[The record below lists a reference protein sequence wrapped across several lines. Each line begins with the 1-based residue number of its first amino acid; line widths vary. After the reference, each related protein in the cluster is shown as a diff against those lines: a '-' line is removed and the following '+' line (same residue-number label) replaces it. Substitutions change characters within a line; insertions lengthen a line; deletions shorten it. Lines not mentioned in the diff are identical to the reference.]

1 MIRIRMI
8 VVALGIAA
16 IAGAAAAEELTLAD
30 AIEIG
35 LTDSPTVADAEAEV
49 ESAAHGIRAAG
60 SAAWP
65 TLLLSGSYGTFDGDV
80 RYGRFIPGVPGD
92 GTFPVG
98 PYDRNAT
105 AGVELK
111 QVLYAGGGISSAK
124 KASAVVDKLANEGL
138 RERRREL
145 SFEVTRAFYQVLL
158 AERRAA
164 VAAKSVERSQEGLDM
179 IELRFAEQEALKVE
193 LLGAEGQL
201 AADRLAL
208 LEATNDLGLA
218 RSSLNRLLGRP
229 LDQAVSLEG
238 SLDDRMQV
246 PDESVGVESA
256 ATSNPVVRMAGLGAE
271 KADAA
276 LGSARSLSRPK
287 LELAAVYT
295 WIDNDLFF
303 KGQYGGAVINLS
315 IPFFQ
320 DVRAGSAA
328 KSQARAQK
336 ARADAMVAD
345 ATSAMTLHTIAAY
358 RALEQ
363 SLAAVDALTKNL
375 DYHRERYRVTRSG
388 YREEMV
394 TFAEVLDR
402 HDDLRQAEL
411 GLSAALF
418 EARIKEA
425 EIRRLAGSG

>member
-35 LTDSPTVADAEAEV
+35 LTDSPTVAAAEAEV